1 MVRILGGVC
10 MGMFASLLSAQQ
22 TFQSYS
28 LLDEGGNLRSDQM
41 ETLELLSDKNDST
54 VYSVPFTG
62 KNWIVYEATRPM
74 VVTASLLLPSDKQ
87 ATAPKSFQ
95 VEGSNDGETWKRILS
110 GVGVTTKPREA
121 LVSKANGTS
130 EYKYFR
136 LSIEEIVSGTMLEI
150 AEWQLLGYPK
160 PDFDNLITEADNLTG
175 QYADNSSLKNLLS
188 DKTTEVFKQN
198 GVQSC
203 WIEYALDTPQKIE
216 GYSVM
221 SANNIASSP
230 RSWELLGSNDRENW
244 KVLDSRSNVYL
255 QVINNMQIYELGKDR
270 EKYDW
275 GVAAD
280 MAQQSMLELFWKTYG
295 SGYYLIHGW
304 HPNSTLANNGF
315 NYWWMAHVIDVFV
328 DAYQRTGD
336 NTYRKNAIRV
346 YNAMLSYGKKTYG
359 KSSLWNGFFDDMEW
373 MGLACLRAD
382 AVWGDELEQRW
393 KTGAIQL
400 WDWIK
405 VGWNDDTHGGGIQ
418 WNDKSPDSKNACSN
432 APAAILAARLYNMT
446 QNEEYLDWA
455 KKIWEWTNSH
465 LLFDNGV
472 VKDAYLNDNFGW
484 SFTYNQGTW
493 MGACL
498 ELYKITG
505 EEKYRDAALRTGDY
519 IVNDWAKFSP
529 DGILD
534 NGEGQGDGGLFK
546 GILMRYLSQWILS
559 GKLDA
564 VHEQH
569 YTQYMLENAK
579 GLWDAA
585 TLKPEI
591 IFKNNW
597 RERPERVLS
606 SSTDE
611 GKRYDA
617 STHLSGVM
625 LFELLDE
632 LQREG
637 KISADNQNP
646 ESISNKENA
655 YQYYRLVLKSVSGSQ
670 NFELSRWQLFAK
682 NPVTGLQEQIDGTD
696 INFSIFTEKGSM
708 VIVNKEVTPLLIQVY
723 TVGGCLLDRIQM
735 MVDREC
741 IHLPSGFYL
750 VDIFDGQTSCR
761 KKIFV
766 M

>member
-62 KNWIVYEATRPM
+62 KNWIVYEAARPM

-244 KVLDSRSNVYL
+244 KVLDSRSKVYL
-255 QVINNMQIYELGKDR
+255 QAINNMQIYELGKDR

-405 VGWNDDTHGGGIQ
+405 VGWNDKHGGGIQ
-418 WNDKSPDSKNACSN
+418 WNDASPESKNACSN
-432 APAAILAARLYNMT
+432 APAAILAARLYNLT
-446 QNEEYLDWA
+446 QDEEYLDWA
-455 KKIWEWTNSH
+455 KK
-465 LLFDNGV
+465 
-472 VKDAYLNDNFGW
+472 
-484 SFTYNQGTW
+484 
-493 MGACL
+493 
-498 ELYKITG
+498 
-505 EEKYRDAALRTGDY
+505 
-519 IVNDWAKFSP
+519 
-529 DGILD
+529 
-534 NGEGQGDGGLFK
+534 
-546 GILMRYLSQWILS
+546 
-559 GKLDA
+559 
-564 VHEQH
+564 
-569 YTQYMLENAK
+569 
-579 GLWDAA
+579 
-585 TLKPEI
+585 
-591 IFKNNW
+591 
-597 RERPERVLS
+597 
-606 SSTDE
+606 
-611 GKRYDA
+611 
-617 STHLSGVM
+617 
-625 LFELLDE
+625 
-632 LQREG
+632 
-637 KISADNQNP
+637 
-646 ESISNKENA
+646 
-655 YQYYRLVLKSVSGSQ
+655 
-670 NFELSRWQLFAK
+670 
-682 NPVTGLQEQIDGTD
+682 
-696 INFSIFTEKGSM
+696 
-708 VIVNKEVTPLLIQVY
+708 
-723 TVGGCLLDRIQM
+723 
-735 MVDREC
+735 
-741 IHLPSGFYL
+741 
-750 VDIFDGQTSCR
+750 
-761 KKIFV
+761 
-766 M
+766 